1 LLKSRIPQYHILR
14 EKQSVKDLSFEV
26 QQEEIFGF
34 VGPNGAGKSTT
45 IKILMGLIFADRRE
59 ARLFDLPCSH
69 PKAKTSEAK
78 ANLGAIRTC
87 EEAYAAENDHYVLA
101 AAAPSTNPG
110 AAKQDWASNDG
121 FNSLG
126 FAPAGQVYYQYA
138 VRNTDWTNPSTLSG
152 GTSGQEVA
160 VQDGT
165 VDIYMCARGNLDGD
179 DTFRGFKTTDEV
191 TKIETV
197 GNPNE
202 F

>member
-1 LLKSRIPQYHILR
+1 MFRKWQTLRKRSKGFTLIELMIVVAIIAILAAIAIPQYKKFQL
-14 EKQSVKDLSFEV
+14 
-26 QQEEIFGF
+26 
-34 VGPNGAGKSTT
+34 
-45 IKILMGLIFADRRE
+45 
-59 ARLFDLPCSH
+59 
-69 PKAKTSEAK
+69 KAKTSEAK
-78 ANLGAIRTC
+78 ANLGAIKTC

-101 AAAPSTNPG
+101 AAAPSTDPG

-138 VRNTDWTNPSTLSG
+138 VVSNDWTNAGSAPSA
-152 GTSGQEVA
+152 TSGQEVA

-165 VDIYMCARGNLDGD
+165 VDIYICARGDLDGD